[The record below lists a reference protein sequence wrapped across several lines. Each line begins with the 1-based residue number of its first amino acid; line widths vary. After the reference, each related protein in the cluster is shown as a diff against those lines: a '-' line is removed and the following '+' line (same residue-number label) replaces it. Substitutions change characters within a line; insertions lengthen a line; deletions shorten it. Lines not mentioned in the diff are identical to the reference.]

1 MTRTSSGPRPL
12 RPLISLFILL
22 AIIAGAVIAGSF
34 KEDGQITPKLALD
47 LEGGTQIILTPRSDS
62 GEEVTSEAIN
72 EAISIIR
79 QRVDAAGVSET
90 EITSQGGRN
99 IVVALAGEPDQAT
112 LDLVRESA
120 QMQFRPVLVEAGPGV
135 IDPDEADLG
144 DDAEDDADAPEP
156 QNGSDPAW
164 ITPDVL
170 KEFYALDCTLPD
182 SLIGA
187 GTSDP
192 DAPLVTCDQTGQ
204 AKYILGPLEVPG
216 SEISDANAGL
226 RVSPT
231 GVQTNEWAVNLEFK
245 GEGRQMFADIS
256 RRLVNL
262 EPPRNQFGIVLD
274 DLVISAP
281 RMNNVITDGKAEISG
296 NFTRESSQTLSS
308 QLRFGALPLS
318 FEVQSEEQ
326 ISATLGSEQLQKG
339 LFAGVIGL
347 FLVLLFS
354 LYQYR
359 GLGIVTIA
367 SLVIAGALTY
377 GLLVVLGTL
386 QGYRLSL
393 PGVAGVIVAIGIT
406 ADSFIVYFERVRD
419 EVREGRSLTAAVDRG
434 WDRAKRT
441 ILVSDAVS
449 LMAAIVLYFLAVGG
463 VRGFAFTLGL
473 TTIIDV
479 LVVYWFTHPMLTLLV
494 RTKFFGGGHKLS
506 GLDPKS
512 LGQAKGAI
520 ASPAETHA
528 SRERVKVSAGGGA
541 SASSRTRGKTAA
553 KSGGLQAPPT
563 PAQERGSTRMT
574 IAQRRAAEA
583 AAAAETAQAD
593 DTNSRT
599 TGDEGEES

>member
-1 MTRTSSGPRPL
+1 MTSTTSGSRPF
-12 RPLISLFILL
+12 RALITLL
-22 AIIAGAVIAGSF
+22 VLLLLIAGGVFAGSF
-34 KEDGQITPKLALD
+34 KEDGQLTPKLALD
-47 LEGGTQIILTPRSDS
+47 LEGGTQIVLTPRSDS

-79 QRVDAAGVSET
+79 QRVDAAGVAEA

-120 QMQFRPVLVEAGPGV
+120 QMQFRPVLVEANPGA
-135 IDPDEADLG
+135 I
-144 DDAEDDADAPEP
+144 APEDQIDDEGDEDGDEDETP
-156 QNGSDPAW
+156 TPENPSDPAW
-164 ITPDVL
+164 ITDEVL
-170 KEFYALDCTLPD
+170 EEFYALDCTVED
-182 SLIGA
+182 SLIG
-187 GTSDP
+187 GGVSDAN
-192 DAPLVTCDQTGQ
+192 APLVTCEQEGQ
-204 AKYILGPLEVPG
+204 AKYILGPVEVHG

-226 RVSPT
+226 EVTPQ
-231 GVQTNEWAVNLEFK
+231 GIQTNNWVVNLEFK
-245 GEGRQMFADIS
+245 GEGKQQFAEIS

-281 RMNNVITDGKAEISG
+281 RMNQVISDGKAQISG

-339 LFAGVIGL
+339 LIAGVIGL

-359 GLGIVTIA
+359 GLGLVTIA

-377 GLLVVLGTL
+377 GLLVLLGTL

-449 LMAAIVLYFLAVGG
+449 LVAAIVLYFLAVGG

-479 LVVYWFTHPMLTLLV
+479 IVVFWFTHPMLTLLV
-494 RTKFFGGGHKLS
+494 RTKFFGSGHKLS
-506 GLDPKS
+506 GLDPEH
-512 LGQAKGAI
+512 LGSTVAI
-520 ASPAETHA
+520 ARGQGAQAAAAKRAKTKT
-528 SRERVKVSAGGGA
+528 KVAATSGGGGGVL
-541 SASSRTRGKTAA
+541 SAAAPVTKPDGK
-553 KSGGLQAPPT
+553 
-563 PAQERGSTRMT
+563 RMT
-574 IAQRRAAEA
+574 IAERRAAQ
-583 AAAAETAQAD
+583 AAAEAEAD
-593 DTNSRT
+593 EMDTSSSREL
-599 TGDEGEES
+599 DNEGEES